1 MSWLGNFPP
10 SRVIR
15 GAAMDENGLE
25 FLRTIADRKVES
37 SAARALNRI
46 AQSLDLPIEAFYGSD
61 HCGSVDR
68 PAIERETERLL
79 MLVGV
84 HLRRLDPAARRRFGE
99 AVLALVGPEP
109 TEACARTAENA
120 ERGDP

>member
-1 MSWLGNFPP
+1 
-10 SRVIR
+10 
-15 GAAMDENGLE
+15 MDENGLE

-37 SAARALNRI
+37 SAARTLNRI

-61 HCGSVDR
+61 RCGSVDR
-68 PAIERETERLL
+68 LTVERETERLL

-84 HLRRLDPAARRRFGE
+84 HLNRLDPAARRRFGE
-99 AVLALVGPEP
+99 AVIALVGPES

>member
-1 MSWLGNFPP
+1 
-10 SRVIR
+10 
-15 GAAMDENGLE
+15 MDENGLE
-25 FLRTIADRKVES
+25 FLRTIAERKVES

-46 AQSLDLPIEAFYGSD
+46 AQSLDLPVEAFYGSD

-68 PAIERETERLL
+68 LTLEGETERVL

-99 AVLALVGPEP
+99 AVLALVGPVSA
-109 TEACARTAENA
+109 EACAHIAEYA